1 MAELTFRSNK
11 KGTNKIMEMYYK
23 ARVEKGKFM
32 ITRANL
38 LSDLWQAQ
46 KSYKG
51 GL

>member
-1 MAELTFRSNK
+1 MAELTLRSNK
-11 KGTNKIMEMYYK
+11 KGTNKITEMYFK
-23 ARVEKGKFM
+23 ARVGKGNFM

-46 KSYKG
+46 KSYKE